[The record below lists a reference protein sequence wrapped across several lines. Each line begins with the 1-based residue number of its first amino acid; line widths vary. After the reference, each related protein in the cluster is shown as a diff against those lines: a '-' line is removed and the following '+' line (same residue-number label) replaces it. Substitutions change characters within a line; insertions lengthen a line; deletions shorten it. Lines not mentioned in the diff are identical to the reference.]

1 MSLLLLKLSYTNYF
15 NDERFLKISE
25 IIYFSVILQFARDKY
40 FNCLKKGIIDTKPE
54 IEISVNWF
62 LPSWI
67 SCKWDYIARN
77 GKLYNKHSSFNMLLL
92 ISKSISFL
100 YLL

>member
-1 MSLLLLKLSYTNYF
+1 LLKLSYTNYF

-54 IEISVNWF
+54 IEISVN
-62 LPSWI
+62 
-67 SCKWDYIARN
+67 
-77 GKLYNKHSSFNMLLL
+77 
-92 ISKSISFL
+92 
-100 YLL
+100 